1 MMKITQ
7 RMWLRATSLLLV
19 SLLSLP
25 LLQAATTKITIDGIN
40 YSIDKAKPENG
51 AKVAKYTVSASD
63 STHMY
68 KGDMVI
74 PESIV
79 YENVTYIVKG
89 TDANSF
95 LDCRELT
102 SLVLPDSCVTIGR
115 NCFKGCTALTAS
127 PIPATATSVG
137 TGVFNGCTSLQ
148 EVTIPAGWKKIVS
161 EEFANCPLKKL
172 IFADTE
178 EQVELKVDMFG
189 KTPEAKLALSTLEE
203 LYIGRHVDATKYAN
217 NEQPFH
223 SMSGLKKITIA
234 GYETSLSGTMFQ
246 GCTAL
251 NEVVFAEGNQV
262 ATIGSSAFASCT
274 SLPAITIPEAVTAI
288 DVSTFNGCRA
298 LASVT
303 LGNNVTS
310 IGTTAFYN
318 TALTSF
324 DFPEALTSI
333 GQSAFQKTPL
343 AGELVLPANLTSI
356 GSQAFAET
364 QLTSITI
371 PASVT
376 SIGNAA
382 FAPIPTLANL
392 TLDEGNTAFGLVTG
406 ILTSADGKRLL
417 VTAHQDPNAQTAL
430 NNSMIQTIDNYGL
443 AYSPVKSVALDALKQ
458 IGNYAFYR
466 SQIESFVLNNNVT
479 VGQNV
484 FNGAALKDITIAEGR
499 HEIPMGLCANCPEL
513 ATVNLPA
520 SATNIMRDAFANCPK
535 LKHMELPANVN
546 YMESGAVPAT
556 IESLRVLNP
565 NPAALAAGVF
575 DAGQGEVE
583 CKVATTS
590 VDKFKAAPQWQYLNI
605 VGDATIEAGSAAL
618 GCPTGLYFA
627 TTDGKLMYK
636 DENGDVID
644 TEFNA
649 GSHAFTLQSY
659 KNRIYVAV
667 AGERYTYQD
676 PNQPLGDGELFYVNN
691 TNGIFYR
698 VGVLNNVGYAPSE
711 DPFTMHIDAE
721 TNKIYISD
729 RNVGIHEMD
738 ADTTGLYGQQPF
750 VLQNQWL
757 PYYDDE
763 ISWGSITGGFTI
775 DSKGIFWMTKKF
787 NGLCLLRFTRADIY
801 PEGGKGKPKHFN
813 ALFKDDIIKTIYLDE
828 TNGYLYM
835 YLLVDHTNAC
845 VPGIYRIALNK
856 IQNEDGS
863 DKEGNTELTFSDCE
877 LIDNSPVAKE
887 NGAQDSGEVPNVA
900 QITSDG
906 ENIYWSYIAPETDAD
921 ALNRCIPLDPENPLH
936 KSGIKCIKADAET
949 PVVQFAVEGVKA
961 YGIAGTTYV
970 PDVEPGITGDV
981 TGDGEVDIADVN
993 AIINIMLQKNP
1004 ASDYPGNA
1012 DVTGDGSVDI
1022 ADVNAVINIMLGK

>member
-19 SLLSLP
+19 SLMAAP
-25 LLQAATTKITIDGIN
+25 LLQAASITHDGIN
-40 YSIDKAKPENG
+40 YTTSGQNAT
-51 AKVAKYTVSASD
+51 VAKYTIVKPTATTPGD
-63 STHMY
+63 TMY
-68 KGDMVI
+68 YAGDIVI
-74 PESIV
+74 PETFV
-79 YENVTYIVKG
+79 EDGVTYTVIA
-89 TDANSF
+89 TAANSF
-95 LDCRELT
+95 VDCKNLT
-102 SLVLPDSCVTIGR
+102 SLSLPETCVTIGR
-115 NCFKGCTALTAS
+115 NSFKGCTALTVS
-127 PIPATATSVG
+127 PIPVTATSIG
-137 TGVFNGCTSLQ
+137 TGVFNGCSNLQ
-148 EVTIPAGWKKIVS
+148 EVTIPPGWKKLVS
-161 EEFANCPLKKL
+161 EEFSGCPLKKL

-178 EQVELKVDMFG
+178 EQVELKVNMFG
-189 KTPEAKLALSTLEE
+189 NSAETRLALSTLEE

-251 NEVVFAEGNQV
+251 TEVIFAEGNQV

-274 SLPAITIPEAVTAI
+274 SLASIDIPEAVTAI
-288 DVSTFNGCRA
+288 DVSTFNNCKA
-298 LASVT
+298 LSSIT
-303 LGNNVTS
+303 MGNNVTS

-318 TALTSF
+318 TALPSIAL
-324 DFPEALTSI
+324 PEALTTI
-333 GQSAFQKTPL
+333 GQSAFQKSKL
-343 AGELVLPANLTSI
+343 AGELVIPANVTSI

-364 QLTSITI
+364 QLTSISI

-376 SIGNAA
+376 TIGNAA

-392 TLDEGNTAFGLVTG
+392 ALDEGNTAFSLING
-406 ILTSADGKRLL
+406 ILSAKGGKRLL
-417 VTAHQDPNAQTAL
+417 VTAHQDPNAITSL
-430 NNSMIQTIDNYGL
+430 NDSQIETIDDYGL
-443 AYSPVKSVALDALKQ
+443 AFSPVKSVALHVLKQ
-458 IGNYAFYR
+458 IGNYAFYK
-466 SQIESFVLNNNVT
+466 SKIESFYLSDGVN

-484 FNGAALKDITIAEGR
+484 FNSSAIKNITIAEDR

-513 ATVNLPA
+513 TTVSLPA
-520 SATNIMRDAFANCPK
+520 STTNIMMNAFANCPN
-535 LKHMELPANVN
+535 LEQMELPANVN
-546 YMESGAVPAT
+546 YMESGAIPAT
-556 IESLRVLNP
+556 IVSLRVLNP

-575 DAGQGEVE
+575 NASQSNVE
-583 CKVATTS
+583 CKVAVAS

-605 VGDATIEAGSAAL
+605 VGDATIEGGNAAL

-649 GSHAFTLQSY
+649 GEHAFTLQSY

-667 AGERYTYQD
+667 AGNRYTYQD

-691 TNGIFYR
+691 SNGIFYR

-711 DPFTMHIDAE
+711 DPFTMHIDAA
-721 TNKIYISD
+721 TNKIFISD

-738 ADTTGLYGQQPF
+738 ADTTGLYGSQPF
-750 VLQNQWL
+750 LLQNQWL
-757 PYYDDE
+757 PYYNDE
-763 ISWGSITGGFTI
+763 ISWGSITGGFTL
-775 DSKGIFWMTKKF
+775 DSHGIFWMTKKF
-787 NGLCLLRFTRADIY
+787 NGLCMLRFTRADIY
-801 PEGGKGKPKHFN
+801 PDGGQGKPKHFN

-835 YLLVDHTNAC
+835 YLLSDHTLAC

-863 DKEGNTELTFSDCE
+863 DKDGNQNLTFSDCE

-887 NGAQDSGEVPNVA
+887 NGAEDSGEVPNVA

-906 ENIYWSYIAPETDAD
+906 EYIYWSYVAPETDAD
-921 ALNRCIPLDPENPLH
+921 ALRRSIPLDPDNPLH

-970 PDVEPGITGDV
+970 PDVIPDVVPGDSN
-981 TGDGEVDIADVN
+981 GDGKVDI
-993 AIINIMLQKNP
+993 
-1004 ASDYPGNA
+1004 S
-1012 DVTGDGSVDI
+1012 
-1022 ADVNAVINIMLGK
+1022 DVNAVINMMLGKAEMVPACDMNNDGKIDISDVNAVINAMLGKN